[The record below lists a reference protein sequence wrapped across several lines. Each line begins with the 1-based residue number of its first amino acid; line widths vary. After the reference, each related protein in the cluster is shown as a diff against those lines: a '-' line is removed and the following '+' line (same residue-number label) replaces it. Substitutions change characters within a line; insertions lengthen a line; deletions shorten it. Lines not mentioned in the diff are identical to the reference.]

1 MRNILIILCLLFLNF
16 NLSSSE
22 EKISKKA
29 LHKIDDL
36 LLKRMFIIKKNIKE
50 DKSFANQAQY
60 IITLDNKI
68 KRSEAFI
75 DYFRKKLRIAKSI
88 KDETS
93 TGYKELEALSKK
105 YTKGIPGYQIV
116 NTFKDYFHAYK
127 CFAEAAHNDLEDK
140 IKASLL
146 YKVIAQL
153 EMNQKIFFVSLEQ
166 SKIQEAKKLLNT
178 EDKLIKDYN
187 QNIKKIHFEY
197 RIPDKWKQK
206 IRIMKDYIKSSY

>member
-105 YTKGIPGYQIV
+105 IY
-116 NTFKDYFHAYK
+116 
-127 CFAEAAHNDLEDK
+127 
-140 IKASLL
+140 
-146 YKVIAQL
+146 
-153 EMNQKIFFVSLEQ
+153 
-166 SKIQEAKKLLNT
+166 
-178 EDKLIKDYN
+178 
-187 QNIKKIHFEY
+187 
-197 RIPDKWKQK
+197 
-206 IRIMKDYIKSSY
+206 